1 VGGVTSIPCD
11 AALARC
17 ISPHGW
23 GRQRCVIDCRRGR
36 QRICPRCCGIAV
48 VVRRRPGRRA
58 RPVESAARPECTRC
72 L

>member
-11 AALARC
+11 AGLARC

-48 VVRRRPGRRA
+48 RG
-58 RPVESAARPECTRC
+58 
-72 L
+72 